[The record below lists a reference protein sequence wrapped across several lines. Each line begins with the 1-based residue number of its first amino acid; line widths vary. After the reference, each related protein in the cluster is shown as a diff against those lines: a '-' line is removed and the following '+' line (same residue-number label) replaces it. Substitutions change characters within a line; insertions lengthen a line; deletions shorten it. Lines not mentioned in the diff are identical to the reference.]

1 MMVHSFNPSAQEV
14 EAGRSMCLR
23 PACSIK
29 QVPGQPKFYL
39 EKAERDREIERQKDR
54 QTERER
60 ERERD

>member
-1 MMVHSFNPSAQEV
+1 
-14 EAGRSMCLR
+14 MCLR